1 MVDQLVETWRINN
14 RANLL
19 LLNAISDE
27 ALHDSIFEKGKESPA
42 KQFAHMHNVRFWKLE
57 KLDKALV
64 NGQSKISRSD
74 DILHEL
80 LRIKL
85 LKSADAVATILKDGF
100 DNDGVIEGFRRGAS
114 ALLGYLISHE
124 SHHRGNMMLIMRQCG
139 YKLPK
144 SVTYGLW
151 DWNKI

>member
-27 ALHDSIFEKGKESPA
+27 AFHDSIFEKGKESPA
-42 KQFAHMHNVRFWKLE
+42 KQFAHIHNVRFWKLE
-57 KLDKALV
+57 KLNKALV
-64 NGQSKISRSD
+64 SGQSRISRSD
-74 DILHEL
+74 DISHEL
-80 LRIKL
+80 LRIRL
-85 LKSADAVATILKDGF
+85 LKSADAVASLLKNGF
-100 DNDGVIEGFRRGAS
+100 ENEGVIEGFRRGAS
-114 ALLGYLISHE
+114 ALLGFFISHE
-124 SHHRGNMMLIMRQCG
+124 SHHRGNMMLIMRQSG
-139 YKLPK
+139 HKLPK